1 MINKVTT
8 ATIDGAGMGSEIEQ
22 YLADMT
28 PTARYTIIISD
39 SGDNGHIADAFD
51 VATQEEVAEEVRS
64 SQADDLSVVDVVTDD
79 EIGAPCR
86 IDIIDHVADT
96 IETIMDW
103 TIDTED
109 TERAIAER
117 DDE

>member
-51 VATQEEVAEEVRS
+51 VATQEELARRYAAVRRTTS
-64 SQADDLSVVDVVTDD
+64 LWSMS
-79 EIGAPCR
+79 
-86 IDIIDHVADT
+86 
-96 IETIMDW
+96 
-103 TIDTED
+103 
-109 TERAIAER
+109 
-117 DDE
+117 